1 MKNGYSLA
9 LKPKVQDNQDVNV
22 PLRCFLSEPA
32 TYSKELSAPQRD
44 AVSHLLF
51 QNLMWISYPQQP
63 AYLVQQ
69 CLLLSVHV
77 SAVFWKG
84 IVGEAWMEGI
94 DSSCY
99 LFLHISRSGARLLPD
114 SWSLWIQSCV
124 VGVQMQVVC
133 VFSFKSHQSVYQE
146 IMAHSK
152 QYHFRKAYLQRDYLQ
167 TCGYRS
173 TPRDG
178 AVTWMSSSRAVT
190 TNRPEGGVQGVTI
203 RERTG

>member
-1 MKNGYSLA
+1 
-9 LKPKVQDNQDVNV
+9 
-22 PLRCFLSEPA
+22 
-32 TYSKELSAPQRD
+32 
-44 AVSHLLF
+44 
-51 QNLMWISYPQQP
+51 
-63 AYLVQQ
+63 
-69 CLLLSVHV
+69 
-77 SAVFWKG
+77 
-84 IVGEAWMEGI
+84 
-94 DSSCY
+94 
-99 LFLHISRSGARLLPD
+99 
-114 SWSLWIQSCV
+114 
-124 VGVQMQVVC
+124 MQVVC